1 MGYNFN
7 RLSDM
12 ELIGAHSDIIHLLKE
27 RKIIHSK
34 NVIGDLGEYLA
45 IKYYCDTP
53 NLPKLQPAPPNTK
66 NIDAIGINGERY
78 NIKATAG
85 RLTSAFWGLNPPNT
99 KDTEQQKFEY
109 VLVVMFD
116 DSMSLKRINEL
127 TWEQFLKYKR
137 WNSRMGTWNL
147 PITRDLLNNTRT
159 VYPAEVRHKQQ

>member
-1 MGYNFN
+1 MGHDFN
-7 RLSDM
+7 DLNDI
-12 ELIGAHSDIIHLLKE
+12 ELIGAHSDIIRLLKE
-27 RKIIHSK
+27 RGIIHSK

-53 NLPKLQPAPPNTK
+53 NLPKLQSAPPNTK
-66 NIDAIGINGERY
+66 NIDAIGINGDRY

-85 RLTSAFWGLNPPNT
+85 RLTSAFWGLNPPHS
-99 KDTEQQKFEY
+99 KDIEQQKFEY
-109 VLVVMFD
+109 VVVVMFD
-116 DSMSLKRINEL
+116 DSLSLKRINEL

-159 VYPAEVRHKQQ
+159 VFPA